1 MYLTFTFP
9 ALQLKDNVLR
19 DTLAYLLPALY
30 LFLVFS
36 GFKFSLFRNIS
47 AFSAQLDHG

>member
-1 MYLTFTFP
+1 MYLTFAFG

-30 LFLVFS
+30 LFPILP
-36 GFKFSLFRNIS
+36 GFKFSLFHNLS
-47 AFSAQLDHG
+47 TFSNYLGHI